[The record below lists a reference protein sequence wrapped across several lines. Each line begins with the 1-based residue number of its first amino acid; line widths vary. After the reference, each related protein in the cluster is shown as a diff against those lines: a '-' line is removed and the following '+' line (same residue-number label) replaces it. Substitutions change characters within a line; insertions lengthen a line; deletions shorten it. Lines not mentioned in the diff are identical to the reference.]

1 MVEFNPDTKVVILTG
16 AGISA
21 ESGIKTFR
29 ASDGLW
35 ENHAIEDVATPYAWE
50 RDPELVWNFYQGRR
64 SQLQQVEPNPAHQ
77 ALVTL
82 EEYLGDNLLLVTQNV
97 DDLHSRAGSK
107 NLIHMHGEL
116 RILRCEECHETFDMM
131 EKEHLTS
138 EYVPCPGCSNQRLR
152 PHIVWFHEMPF
163 QLPEIYAAVEECDI
177 FMTIGTS
184 GHVYPA
190 AGLIDV
196 AKQSGALCVGVNLDE
211 PMNYELH
218 DEFHQGKAGELLPDL
233 IANAIK

>member
-1 MVEFNPDTKVVILTG
+1 MVEFTPDTKVVILTG

-50 RDPELVWNFYQGRR
+50 RNPELVWNFYQGRR
-64 SQLQQVEPNPAHQ
+64 RQLPDVEPNPAHK

-82 EEYLGDNLLLVTQNV
+82 EEYLADNLLLVTQNV

-116 RILRCEECHETFDMM
+116 RILRCEECHEIFDMM
-131 EKEHLTS
+131 EPSHLTPQ
-138 EYVPCPGCSNQRLR
+138 YITCPSCSNQRLR

-163 QLPEIYAAVEECDI
+163 QLPEIYAAVEECDV

-196 AKQSGALCVGVNLDE
+196 AKQAGALCVGVNLDE

-218 DEFHQGKAGELLPDL
+218 DEFHQGRAGELLPNLVDEWL
-233 IANAIK
+233 S

>member
-1 MVEFNPDTKVVILTG
+1 MVEFTPDTKVVILTG

-50 RDPELVWNFYQGRR
+50 RNPELVWNFYQGRR
-64 SQLQQVEPNPAHQ
+64 RQLQGVEPNPAHQ

-82 EEYLGDNLLLVTQNV
+82 EEYLADNLLLVTQNV

-116 RILRCEECHETFDMM
+116 RILRCEECHEIFDMM
-131 EKEHLTS
+131 EPSHLTPQ
-138 EYVPCPGCSNQRLR
+138 YITCPSCSNQRLR

-163 QLPEIYAAVEECDI
+163 QLPEIYAAVEECDV

-196 AKQSGALCVGVNLDE
+196 AKQAGALCVGVNLDE
-211 PMNYELH
+211 PMNYQLH
-218 DEFHQGKAGELLPDL
+218 DEFHQGKAGELLPNLVDEWL
-233 IANAIK
+233 S

>member
-1 MVEFNPDTKVVILTG
+1 MVEFTPDTKVVILTG

-50 RDPELVWNFYQGRR
+50 RNPELVWNFYQGRR
-64 SQLQQVEPNPAHQ
+64 RQLPDVEPNPAHQ

-82 EEYLGDNLLLVTQNV
+82 EEYLADNLLLVTQNV

-116 RILRCEECHETFDMM
+116 RILRCEECHEIFDMM
-131 EKEHLTS
+131 EPEHLTS
-138 EYVPCPGCSNQRLR
+138 KYVKCPSCSNQRLR

-163 QLPEIYAAVEECDI
+163 QLPEIYAAVEECDV

-196 AKQSGALCVGVNLDE
+196 AKQAGALCVGVNLDE

-218 DEFHQGKAGELLPDL
+218 DEFHQGRAGELLPNLVDEWL
-233 IANAIK
+233 S